1 MVALSEIVPLIGVPM
16 NAEDLAVLVKADAGD
31 AEAQDDMGHFFLAAG
46 SSVAA
51 RYWLEQAVRQSNPN
65 AMQCLGRCYL
75 EGKIIE
81 RDENLAVM
89 WIAKAAAHGHAIALA
104 QVQALLS
111 RVRQ

>member
-1 MVALSEIVPLIGVPM
+1 MVAFSEIAPLISISM
-16 NAEDLAVLVKADAGD
+16 DAEDLAVLMKADAGD
-31 AEAQDDMGHFFLAAG
+31 AEAQDDMGQFFLAAG

-51 RYWLEQAVRQSNPN
+51 RYWLEQAVRQRNPN

-81 RDENLAVM
+81 RDDNLGIM

-104 QVQALLS
+104 QVHALTS
-111 RVRQ
+111 RVRS